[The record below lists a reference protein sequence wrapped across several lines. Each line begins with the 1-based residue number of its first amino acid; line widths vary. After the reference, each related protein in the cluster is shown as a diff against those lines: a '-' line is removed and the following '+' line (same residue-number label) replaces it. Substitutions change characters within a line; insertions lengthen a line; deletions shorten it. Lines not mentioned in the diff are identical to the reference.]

1 MLHWFHKNRYL
12 ADYLEGFVDI
22 HNHILPGI
30 DDGANSV
37 AESLELIQAF
47 GDLGIQKFIATPHI
61 LQPLYP
67 NTPETIKRAH
77 QKLLEALMDEN
88 RTNVSIEPAAEHM
101 IDEGFE
107 DLLEKGDYMPI
118 KGSYLLVEMSYLQP
132 SLYFDEA
139 IIEITKKGLTPI
151 LAHPER
157 YLYLHQTPK
166 KYQEYKSKGILF
178 QMNMLSLGE
187 YYGKD
192 VKRMGQKLL
201 QEGMIDFIA
210 SDMHNMRH
218 MNALR
223 EIRLK
228 EKFIHKLI
236 PLISRT
242 IEVFY

>member
-37 AESLELIQAF
+37 AESLELVHAF
-47 GDLGIQKFIATPHI
+47 GELGIQKFIATPHI

-67 NTPETIKRAH
+67 NTPETIHHAH
-77 QKLLEALMDEN
+77 GQLMDALMDEGL
-88 RTNVSIEPAAEHM
+88 RNVSIEPSAEHM

-107 DLLEKGDYMPI
+107 DLITAGNYMPI

-139 IIEITKKGLTPI
+139 IVEIANRGLTPV

-157 YLYLHQTPK
+157 YMYLHQTPK
-166 KYQEYKSKGILF
+166 KYQEFKNKGILF
-178 QMNMLSLGE
+178 QMNMLSLGD

-192 VKRMGQKLL
+192 IRRMGQKLL
-201 QEGMIDFIA
+201 EQGMIDFIA

-218 MNALR
+218 MNAMR
-223 EIRLK
+223 ETIVK
-228 EKFIHKLI
+228 EKDMDEILPSVKN
-236 PLISRT
+236 T
-242 IEVFY
+242 IETFF

>member
-67 NTPETIKRAH
+67 NTPDTIKGAH
-77 QKLLEALMDEN
+77 DQLMDALMDEGLKHI
-88 RTNVSIEPAAEHM
+88 SLEPAAEHM

-166 KYQEYKSKGILF
+166 KYQEYKNKGILF

-187 YYGKD
+187 YYGKE

-201 QEGMIDFIA
+201 REGMIDYIA

-223 EIRLK
+223 DVRLK
-228 EKFIHKLI
+228 EKEGDSILQIVK
-236 PLISRT
+236 ST
-242 IEVFY
+242 IEDFF

>member
-47 GDLGIQKFIATPHI
+47 GELGIQKFIATPHI

-67 NTPETIKRAH
+67 NTLETIHHAH
-77 QKLLEALMDEN
+77 GQLMDALMDEGL
-88 RTNVSIEPAAEHM
+88 RNVSIEPSAEHM

-107 DLLEKGDYMPI
+107 DLITAGNYMPI

-139 IIEITKKGLTPI
+139 IVEIANRGLTPV

-157 YLYLHQTPK
+157 YMYLHQTPK
-166 KYQEYKSKGILF
+166 KYQEFKNKGILF
-178 QMNMLSLGE
+178 QMNLLSFGD

-192 VKRMGQKLL
+192 VKRMAHYLL
-201 QEGMIDFIA
+201 EMHMIDFVG
-210 SDMHNMRH
+210 SDAHGMKHV
-218 MNALR
+218 NALM

-228 EKFIHKLI
+228 EKGVDRLLQILKN
-236 PLISRT
+236 T
-242 IEVFY
+242 IEVFF